1 MNETTKPI
9 EMIPLKDALT
19 RIGYDGC
26 SLNGRSA
33 VYEHEGIYRKGILVV
48 HHMENASREYF
59 VAFKPNQGELSSQ
72 YLFLGY
78 LIFWPK
84 ACRPKIC
91 REDPSRLN
99 LEGCF
104 VEYP

>member
-48 HHMENASREYF
+48 HHMENASR
-59 VAFKPNQGELSSQ
+59 
-72 YLFLGY
+72 
-78 LIFWPK
+78 
-84 ACRPKIC
+84 
-91 REDPSRLN
+91 
-99 LEGCF
+99 
-104 VEYP
+104 